1 MLAGEDLWW
10 SVTRIPIWSRNIAGR
25 ANKGSSS
32 KAEMFSARVFNYVCS
47 FTSHNK
53 AGFCVTGETTAQNR
67 VQQPRSWQ
75 GRSSELGTVRH
86 HGYTGGLHLTG
97 GLQLCPAPLC
107 SSSLLSWWLESA
119 EGAAPHWCPI
129 GGMMG
134 WRFRMSPSSLILWD
148 MAGRSKITAGVILAK
163 IF

>member
-1 MLAGEDLWW
+1 MPAE
-10 SVTRIPIWSRNIAGR
+10 PIKEAVLKQRCSLP
-25 ANKGSSS
+25 
-32 KAEMFSARVFNYVCS
+32 VFLIMYAH
-47 FTSHNK
+47 SHNK

-129 GGMMG
+129 GGMME

-148 MAGRSKITAGVILAK
+148 MAGRSKLTAGVILAK